1 MIQRF
6 TEDDNNAWEM
16 ERIMVGSIFIP
27 DHMIAV
33 RGISSNQYRDRKLK
47 DIHLMDPSSI
57 DPHTLYTSK
66 AKLYVHGI
74 ISMMM
79 KVPWPRACH
88 RVDQS
93 IFQRRR
99 RFLASSTVSSS
110 NHSNTNNTE
119 QSPNPLIRSWPQLVA
134 KFEETSNAQGRFPLF
149 PERVMKQVTMKDD
162 RQAAVLVLLCSVGGQ
177 PSVLLTKRSSRL
189 SQHAAEISFP
199 GGHYEDDQDSSLIDT
214 ALREAMEELLDDDPS
229 ADDPS
234 SQNDD
239 EHHNKKLLFSQ
250 HSPVLQIVGQA
261 VSLPAL
267 RGTPVTPVIAG
278 WMEDFSSADH
288 VAQYFP
294 GDPREVAQV
303 FTVPLQRLV
312 EVETTRRLPQ
322 NRFGVTQGPVF
333 PTEQGNVW
341 GLTAYILR
349 PLLHTLLGPVFG
361 LQKKNKNTQRQ

>member
-1 MIQRF
+1 
-6 TEDDNNAWEM
+6 
-16 ERIMVGSIFIP
+16 
-27 DHMIAV
+27 
-33 RGISSNQYRDRKLK
+33 
-47 DIHLMDPSSI
+47 
-57 DPHTLYTSK
+57 
-66 AKLYVHGI
+66 
-74 ISMMM
+74 M
-79 KVPWPRACH
+79 KVPWPRACR
-88 RVDQS
+88 RVDQT
-93 IFQRRR
+93 ILQRRR

-134 KFEETSNAQGRFPLF
+134 KFKETTDARGRFPLF

-229 ADDPS
+229 ADGS
-234 SQNDD
+234 SIRNNDN
-239 EHHNKKLLFSQ
+239 EHHNQKLLFSQ
-250 HSPVLQIVGQA
+250 DSPVLQIVGQA

-278 WMEDFSSADH
+278 WMEDFSSADQ